1 MAVMKTAVKAA
12 GTAIQ
17 TGAEKVLRSLPT
29 DQADI
34 ITKAFGFKPK
44 SPQHTFVTMGG
55 IHPTEGPGLVNYIK
69 RGEAQDLGR
78 YITQATQ
85 GEPGALNEIARISDG
100 SMNQFNEDT
109 IKANGLQQ
117 ANNVKNTT
125 TEISAAD
132 KQVADEMIQSTEGQ
146 KFLETR
152 AAKQEK
158 YLADYQTQV
167 KRAELGFSRSDPE
180 KFAHA
185 GRFRKA
191 KQRIER
197 AQRDNTSTAYAK
209 FIEDQLGDPL
219 QAQKGYGVEK
229 KPKFPERD
237 PKKGFK
243 PTNKDLETGTTY
255 EELLSQHHIL
265 FNSEGS
271 FFGKQKVFKEDP
283 AFLVASQRYVAKRYD
298 SAFGEAAKNM
308 ANLPQDQVHKPYHD
322 WLRELKLDGV
332 SGSNYEQYWKQKFK
346 DNPNMTPQ
354 EIQDAIDEWFEE
366 IIYPSVVMLDDWM
379 KKADLSKVNQAE
391 ISFPDKLLKQAKA
404 SIQNE
409 MNPIKPTAAPGSTA
423 YDVQMDDIHTRANRG
438 EFGPG
443 QRSWFKDSKARK
455 DAAKTLQ

>member
-1 MAVMKTAVKAA
+1 MALMKTAVKAA

-29 DQADI
+29 DQADTI
-34 ITKAFGFKPK
+34 VKAFGFKPK

-69 RGEAQDLGR
+69 RGEAQDLGE

-100 SMNQFNEDT
+100 SMNQLNEDT

-146 KFLETR
+146 KFLADQEAKRQDYTSQYEMHVER
-152 AAKQEK
+152 AK
-158 YLADYQTQV
+158 
-167 KRAELGFSRSDPE
+167 LGYSRTDPD
-180 KFAHA
+180 KFAHE
-185 GRFRKA
+185 GRFTKA
-191 KQRIER
+191 KARVTR

-209 FIEDQLGDPL
+209 FIEDQLDDPMR
-219 QAQKGYGVEK
+219 AQKGYGIKESK
-229 KPKFPERD
+229 KFPDR
-237 PKKGFK
+237 KGSKGFK
-243 PTNKDLETGTTY
+243 PNNKDLETGISY
-255 EELLSQHHIL
+255 EEYLEQHHLL
-265 FNSEGS
+265 FNAEGS
-271 FFGKQKVFKEDP
+271 AFGKQEIFKQDP
-283 AFLVASQRYVAKRYD
+283 AFLVATQRYIAKKYD
-298 SAFGEAAKNM
+298 SAFGEAAQNM
-308 ANLPQDQVHKPYHD
+308 ANIPADQVHSPYHK

-332 SGSNYEQYWKQKFK
+332 SGSNYEQFWKQKLK